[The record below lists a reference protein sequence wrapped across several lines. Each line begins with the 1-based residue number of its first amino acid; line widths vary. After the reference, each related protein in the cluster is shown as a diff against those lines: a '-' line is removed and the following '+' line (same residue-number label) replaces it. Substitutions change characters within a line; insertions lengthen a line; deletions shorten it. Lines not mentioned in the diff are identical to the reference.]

1 MMKQQN
7 VYPEKFAIVLLWG
20 PLFIFGISI
29 AVLSIFGEQL
39 IEWLFDNYSLHK
51 ARFIVLIFFG
61 AFSGWLILNSI
72 WFGVLGIKT
81 FLHQK
86 YPPGNLPAPLKSNQL
101 IGNGAR
107 KAGSILLTIAFFGLL
122 FGATFAY
129 SQYIS
134 NSSGL

>member
-1 MMKQQN
+1 MKQPI

-20 PLFIFGISI
+20 PLFIFGLSI
-29 AVLSIFGEQL
+29 AVLSIFGEEL
-39 IEWLFDNYSLHK
+39 IEWLFDNYPLHK
-51 ARFIVLIFFG
+51 ARIIVLIFFG
-61 AFSGWLILNSI
+61 AFSSWLILNSI

-81 FLHQK
+81 YILQK
-86 YPPGNLPAPLKSNQL
+86 YPPGKLPTPLKSKQL

-107 KAGSILLTIAFFGLL
+107 KASSILLAIAFLGLL
-122 FGATFAY
+122 FGAAFAY